1 MRDTALVDRVP
12 LHVRFRATTTATVL
26 SELDQKLMEAATYNA
41 TVQAENEEHERAY
54 QANLKEVQDRHKD
67 GKGGRRMTH
76 PQNSVDGMDVDESPY
91 DGPKLRNRKYVLFFC
106 FLCIVLLVSTDQR
119 QTLLRNSP
127 KGSVIEHES
136 L

>member
-1 MRDTALVDRVP
+1 M
-12 LHVRFRATTTATVL
+12 L

-106 FLCIVLLVSTDQR
+106 FLRIVLLYQ
-119 QTLLRNSP
+119 QTNGRRCFETAP
-127 KGSVIEHES
+127 KEA
-136 L
+136 